1 MENAQSLMFLH
12 FLKDLK
18 EQKLLMLLQ
27 TLRLLKEQKEQKEL
41 AEFKQKIFDL
51 YAKGHRD
58 SSLPSNTRTWD
69 RPSLLWERLGNFIG
83 NVFAGAIDFNT
94 DTCVPSIIFKIN
106 EINSIWCAELLDVTL
121 EREGIDISEAN
132 GKYVDG
138 REFGVIGYDTEFL
151 SEEKKMLSHQFCF
164 DCGLGKRFAVV
175 LDTGIR
181 LTDSNFLRFLQSVIE
196 VIPGKVEEQGEPQRK
211 VTANGR
217 RVKIKEKSTYIRDWA
232 VFAQFSLVEGSW
244 LDSSGLSIIE
254 RQKKEWKGRVS
265 LSNPNVLTHGKGA
278 EKGKKKGPKITLR
291 FGDTMNLDPRSLKA
305 AAEGCGLE
313 KYGVLPLKYQDKN
326 WFREKCDQVYKRLDV
341 FQRKRPAEFYRYGA
355 RDAIITSGIPIVLHS
370 KFGVDNPFQLRT
382 AMYSEKHIYKWFGDN
397 FNGIRDGWQRI
408 LGQIEIKY
416 QPKEKKKTNEQ
427 PEDVDKEQPDNK
439 MVADES
445 IEQEKPKKVPK
456 PKSFWRPSKLQQ
468 HILKDW
474 YKGGRNEARQVGCFE
489 GQVSYFDMTS
499 AYPTAL
505 AALRGDYDFGDPI
518 IRTRNDGAEERIE
531 QLMPYGPFQPH
542 GIHAYVRFTDDCK
555 VPMAPISTEAGIIYP
570 METEG
575 QIICWP
581 EYWVAKELKKIEE
594 EFILSFYEFPLLETR
609 LFPDYVLELLKNRQK
624 DKVFYKSI
632 LNYMSGKFA
641 QGRREGVPYSSISCP
656 ALAAYLTSVTRAAAA
671 EIGNLSEYYAITTD
685 GIISPQEELTP
696 GPVNRLLAE
705 RLEPIH
711 FKWMKTEFV
720 ADQAVIWKTRGY
732 ILVNSQAD
740 KDAPAEKR
748 FKQARMGL
756 QGEEPV
762 EIVEQVL
769 TGKGIRKS
777 AVTFANL
784 DDGEIFSFVEKEF
797 DVNPNYDFKYSI
809 EPDTIE
815 ERTITI
821 AGKELT
827 MPCFQTKPL
836 RNIIEH
842 LELREISDRWARRNL
857 RKRVT
862 SEGTE
867 KGGTKTLDSNS
878 LKRLTLFALLND
890 GRCRHMQWEFR
901 KRLMQI
907 VEPEEIDLHIHSY
920 NAVKKKP
927 LYKIPAIYGDIR
939 EFLPILEREVWV
951 VRDKKRQ
958 PELLEQ
964 IIVQMENYR
973 GGYVDV
979 GEQITEE

>member
-1 MENAQSLMFLH
+1 MENAQSLMFLQ

-18 EQKLLMLLQ
+18 EQKLLRFLQ
-27 TLRLLKEQKEQKEL
+27 TLCSLKKSKEL
-41 AEFKQKIFDL
+41 EEGAFKRKIFNL
-51 YAKGHRD
+51 YAKGYRD
-58 SSLPSNTRTWD
+58 PSLPSNIRTWD

-94 DTCVPSIIFKIN
+94 DCCVPSIIFKII
-106 EINSIWCAELLDVTL
+106 EIDSIWYAELLDVTL

-151 SEEKKMLSHQFCF
+151 SEEKQMLSHQFCF
-164 DCGLGKRFAVV
+164 DCGLGKRFGVI
-175 LDTGIR
+175 LDTSLR
-181 LTDSNFLRFLQSVIE
+181 LSDPDFLRFLQGVIE
-196 VIPGKVEEQGEPQRK
+196 VIPRMIEEKAETELK
-211 VTANGR
+211 VTADGR
-217 RVKIKEKSTYIRDWA
+217 RVKVKEKPTYIQDWA
-232 VFAQFSLVEGSW
+232 VFAQFSLVEASW
-244 LDSSGLSIIE
+244 LDSSGLKLID
-254 RQKKEWKGRVS
+254 RQKKEWKGRLN
-265 LSNPNVLTHGKGA
+265 LSNQNVLRHGKGA
-278 EKGKKKGPKITLR
+278 AKSGTKGPNITLR

-313 KYGVLPLKYQDKN
+313 KYGVLPLKYKDKN

-341 FQRKRPAEFYRYGA
+341 FQRKRPAEFYRYGV
-355 RDAIITSGIPIVLHS
+355 RDAIITAGIPIVLHS
-370 KFGVDNPFQLRT
+370 KFGVDTPFQLRT
-382 AMYSEKHIYKWFGDN
+382 AAYSEKHIFRWFSEN
-397 FNGIRDGWQRI
+397 FTGIRDGWQRI
-408 LGQIEIKY
+408 LGQIEIRY
-416 QPKEKKKTNEQ
+416 TPKKKGEK
-427 PEDVDKEQPDNK
+427 PEDVNTEQQDEEIAGANTAKSGKLKKE
-439 MVADES
+439 
-445 IEQEKPKKVPK
+445 PKERI
-456 PKSFWRPSKLQQ
+456 FWQPSKLQK

-474 YKGGRNEARQVGCFE
+474 YKGGRNEARRVGCFE
-489 GQVSYFDMTS
+489 GQFSYFDMTS

-505 AALRGDYDFGDPI
+505 AALRGDYDFSDPI
-518 IRTRNDGAEERIE
+518 IRTRNDGAEERVE
-531 QLMPYGPFQPH
+531 QLKSHGPFQPH
-542 GIHAYVRFTDDCK
+542 GIHAYIRFKDDCK

-575 QIICWP
+575 QVICWP
-581 EYWVAKELKKIEE
+581 EYWAAKELGIIAED
-594 EFILSFYEFPLLETR
+594 FILSFYEFPLLETR
-609 LFPDYVLELLKNRQK
+609 LFPDYVLKLLENRHT

-632 LNYMSGKFA
+632 LNYLSGKLA
-641 QGRREGVPYSSISCP
+641 QGRRVGMPYSSISCP
-656 ALAAYLTSVTRAAAA
+656 GLAAYLTSVTRAAAA
-671 EIGNLSEYYAITTD
+671 EMGNLNEYYAITTD

-711 FKWMKTEFV
+711 FKWMKTEFE

-732 ILVNSQAD
+732 ILVNSKAK

-762 EIVEQVL
+762 EIIEQVL

-777 AVTFANL
+777 TKTFANL

-815 ERTITI
+815 ERTISI
-821 AGKELT
+821 VGKELT

-857 RKRVT
+857 RKGLAGD
-862 SEGTE
+862 GTE
-867 KGGTKTLDSNS
+867 NRGTKTLDSDS
-878 LKRLTLFALLND
+878 LKRLTLFALLRD

-901 KRLMQI
+901 KRLMRA
-907 VEPEEIDLHIHSY
+907 VKHEETTLHINSY
-920 NAVKKKP
+920 KAIKKKP
-927 LYKIPAIYGDIR
+927 LYKIPAIYDDIR
-939 EFLPILEREVWV
+939 EFLPILEREVWIV
-951 VRDKKRQ
+951 KDKKRR

-964 IIVQMENYR
+964 IIVQMENER